1 MVRKGLF
8 AIFAAFVISLIGT
21 ENIQAEE
28 TKEVKIED
36 QLISNAKTH
45 LGSPYLFGGTSH
57 EGFDCSGFS
66 QVVFKQ
72 TGIDIPRTTGEQFEM
87 GTSVKKEDLQKGDLI
102 FFETIR
108 KGPSHLGIY
117 IGDNKFIHSSSSKG
131 VAISKLDDPYYWGSR
146 YLGARRVL

>member
-1 MVRKGLF
+1 M
-8 AIFAAFVISLIGT
+8 IGT
-21 ENIQAEE
+21 ANIQAEE
-28 TKEVKIED
+28 TTESKIED
-36 QLISNAKTH
+36 VLISNAKTH
-45 LGSPYLFGGTSH
+45 LGSRYLFGGTSH

-66 QVVFKQ
+66 QTVFKQ
-72 TGIDIPRTTGEQFEM
+72 TGIDIPRTTEEQYKL
-87 GTSVKKEDLQKGDLI
+87 GTAVNKEDLQKGDLI

-131 VAISKLDDPYYWGSR
+131 VAISNLNDPYYWGPR

>member
-1 MVRKGLF
+1 MVLKGLF
-8 AIFAAFVISLIGT
+8 AIFAAFIISLIGT
-21 ENIQAEE
+21 ANIQAEE
-28 TKEVKIED
+28 LKEVKVED
-36 QLISNAKTH
+36 QLISNAKAH

-72 TGIDIPRTTGEQFEM
+72 TGIDIPRTTGEQFET
-87 GTSVKKEDLQKGDLI
+87 GIAVKKEDLQKGDLI

-131 VAISKLDDPYYWGSR
+131 VAISNLDDPYYWGPR

>member
-8 AIFAAFVISLIGT
+8 AIFTALVISLIGT
-21 ENIQAEE
+21 TNIQAEE
-28 TKEVKIED
+28 TKDIKIED

-45 LGSPYLFGGTSH
+45 LGSPYLFGGTSQ

-66 QVVFKQ
+66 QEVFKQ
-72 TGIDIPRTTGEQFEM
+72 TGIEIPRTTGEQFEM
-87 GTSVKKEDLQKGDLI
+87 GIAVKKEDLQKGDLI

-131 VAISKLDDPYYWGSR
+131 VSISKLDDPYYWGPR
-146 YLGARRVL
+146 YLGARRVF

>member
-8 AIFAAFVISLIGT
+8 AIIAAFVISLIGT
-21 ENIQAEE
+21 ANIQAEE
-28 TKEVKIED
+28 AKEVKIED

-72 TGIDIPRTTGEQFEM
+72 TGIEIPRTTGEQFEM
-87 GTSVKKEDLQKGDLI
+87 GNAVKKEDLQKGDLI

-117 IGDNKFIHSSSSKG
+117 IGENKFIHSSSSKG
-131 VAISKLDDPYYWGSR
+131 VAISKLDDPYYWGPR

>member
-1 MVRKGLF
+1 MARKWLV
-8 AIFAAFVISLIGT
+8 AMSTAFVISFIGT
-21 ENIQAEE
+21 ANIQAEE
-28 TKEVKIED
+28 ETSQKVED
-36 QLISNAKTH
+36 VLISNAKTH

-66 QVVFKQ
+66 QVVFEQ
-72 TGIDIPRTTGEQFEM
+72 TGIEIPRTTGEQYKIGAE
-87 GTSVKKEDLQKGDLI
+87 VKKKDLQKGDI
-102 FFETIR
+102 VFFETVN

-131 VAISKLDDPYYWGSR
+131 VAISNLDDPYYWGSR